1 MGLIPVER
9 GAMASHRATRG
20 RKERLEAS
28 GYGALWIW
36 ALAIL
41 VVAFLAAALFGQT
54 RRSDAGE
61 AGAEI
66 PAGLSVSEVA
76 GNPETYAGSLVT
88 VAGDLEEVVSPNAL
102 RIGGGIAG
110 GDGLLVIG
118 LGDFPTRLG
127 SAMEQEEAVLQVT
140 GTVRMF
146 DRVEFENES
155 GIDLDDAVFA
165 YYEGRPA
172 LVADRLAVYGPAD
185 GKGREEAVAAAP
197 GRSEAGSGG
206 AGVGM
211 APEGGTAGG
220 AADPAWRDLEELS
233 RVVRETEGYFGDT
246 VTVEG
251 YVALIVDS
259 NAFSLSPTP
268 GAADE
273 AILVAGGAGVLPSLA
288 AGSPVRVTGVVR
300 PFDIREYEA
309 ELGLDLDDALFGPFD
324 REPSIRA
331 WSVQPVDD
339 PTVLGPAERG
349 RGGAEDRSGEA
360 DRR

>member
-1 MGLIPVER
+1 MS
-9 GAMASHRATRG
+9 SHRATRG

-36 ALAIL
+36 ALVIL

-61 AGAEI
+61 AGAGI

-76 GNPETYAGSLVT
+76 GNPETYEGSTIT
-88 VAGDLEEVVSPNAL
+88 VAGDLEEVVSPNAI
-102 RIGGGIAG
+102 RIGGGMAG

-118 LGDFPTRLG
+118 LGDFPARLRP
-127 SAMEQEEAVLQVT
+127 AMEQEEAVLQVT
-140 GTVRMF
+140 GTVRKF
-146 DRVEFENES
+146 ERVEFENES

-165 YYEGRPA
+165 YYEGMPA
-172 LVADRLAVYGPAD
+172 LVADRLAVYAPTEGVAQD
-185 GKGREEAVAAAP
+185 EALAAAP
-197 GRSEAGSGG
+197 GRSNPGSGD
-206 AGVGM
+206 AGVGT
-211 APEGGTAGG
+211 APEGGEAGG
-220 AADPAWRDLEELS
+220 AAGPAGSGLQDLS
-233 RVVRETEGYFGDT
+233 RLVRETGAYYGDT

-268 GAADE
+268 GVADE
-273 AILVAGGAGVLPSLA
+273 AILVAGGAGLLPALA

-300 PFDIREYEA
+300 PFDTREYEG
-309 ELGLDLDDALFGPFD
+309 ESGLDLDDALFGPFEQD
-324 REPSIRA
+324 PSIRA

-349 RGGAEDRSGEA
+349 RGGAEDRSREA
-360 DRR
+360 DNR